1 MAAFQ
6 EEPLLKC
13 AESFANVADSDD
25 SPPLTLRLAP
35 NYNACDV
42 RGLDKNQDYA
52 CCGRVEKL
60 VKEESFDWFVG
71 CDGHGA
77 DHFINILKRAKWDE
91 IMAASD
97 SFKDL
102 IRYTTKYKF
111 LYGNSGATYCQAKMF
126 HNRVET
132 CTVGDSQIAVFIDKQ
147 LAYISTP
154 HKWSNPLEKERLK
167 LRIDE
172 KKVVVQKCAPIPEI
186 FGTTKLRLREG
197 EYIHFENLEIIAITQ
212 SLGHNDVTGYCPEKN
227 VVFFSPGQEVSVVGG
242 SDGLWEMVNTEGP
255 DAESD
260 MLFLASKS
268 ANEIADMAEARWKQ
282 EWDFHWTDAA
292 GVERVAPNSF
302 TNKNEKIKSSGYDD
316 VSVCKWS
323 NVVI

>member
-13 AESFANVADSDD
+13 AESFANVADSSD
-25 SPPLTLRLAP
+25 SPPLTLRRAP

-60 VKEESFDWFVG
+60 VEEESFDWFVG
-71 CDGHGA
+71 CDGHGT
-77 DHFINILKRAKWDE
+77 DNFINILKRAKWDE

-102 IRYTTKYKF
+102 IRYTTKYKY
-111 LYGNSGATYCQAKMF
+111 LYGNSGATYCEAKIF
-126 HNRVET
+126 HDRVET
-132 CTVGDSQIAVFIDKQ
+132 CTVGDSQIAVFVDKQ

-154 HKWSNPLEKERLK
+154 HNWSNPHEKERLK
-167 LRIDE
+167 LRIDQ
-172 KKVVVQKCAPIPEI
+172 KKVVVQKCSPVPEI
-186 FGTTKLRLREG
+186 FGATKIRLREG
-197 EYIHFENLEIIAITQ
+197 EYIHFENLERIAITQ

-227 VVFFSPGQEVSVVGG
+227 VVFFYPGQEVSVVGG
-242 SDGLWEMVNTEGP
+242 SDGLWEMVNTDGP
-255 DAESD
+255 DTELD
-260 MLFLASKS
+260 MLFLATKS
-268 ANEIADMAEARWKQ
+268 AIEIANMAESRWKQ
-282 EWDFHWTDAA
+282 DWDFHWTDET
-292 GVERVAPNSF
+292 GIERVAINSF
-302 TNKNEKIKSSGYDD
+302 TNKDTKNQSSGYDD